1 MDITKSCYF
10 LCKLLGG
17 AVSSMV
23 QRPIKNLI
31 FLIGADFGTPS
42 PGRLYGV
49 GGGEGTPH
57 RRWD

>member
-42 PGRLYGV
+42 PGRLYG
-49 GGGEGTPH
+49 GRREEG
-57 RRWD
+57 DSA